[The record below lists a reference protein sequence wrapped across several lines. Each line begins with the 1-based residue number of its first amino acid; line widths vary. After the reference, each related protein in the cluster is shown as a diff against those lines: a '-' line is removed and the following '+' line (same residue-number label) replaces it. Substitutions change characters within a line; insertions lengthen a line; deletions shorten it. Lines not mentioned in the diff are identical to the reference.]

1 MTKADQQQIKQQ
13 LSVYFIMG
21 TANTSRQ
28 PLDVLKEAI
37 QGGIT
42 MFQFREKGE
51 GALQGEEKKQLAR
64 QLQVLCQEANVP
76 FIVNDDVQLAIDL
89 DADGV
94 HVGQEDTLAQDVRQR
109 IGNKI
114 LGVSTHNLDEV
125 RQAMKD
131 GADYVG
137 MGPVYPT
144 ETKKDTRSVQG
155 VSLINEVR
163 QHGLHIPIV
172 GIGGITYE
180 NAAPVIQA
188 GADGISIISAISQSA
203 DPIKAAEELTSLV
216 ESEKA
221 ALSSVK
227 DMD

>member
-1 MTKADQQQIKQQ
+1 MTKAEQQQIKQQ

-21 TANTSRQ
+21 TANTTRQ
-28 PLDVLKEAI
+28 PLDVVKEAI

-51 GALQGEEKKQLAR
+51 KALQSDEKKQLAR
-64 QLQVLCQEANVP
+64 QIQALCQEAKVP

-94 HVGQEDTLAQDVRQR
+94 HVGQEDTNAKDVRER

-125 RQAMKD
+125 KQAMKD

-155 VSLINEVR
+155 VSLITEVR
-163 QHGLHIPIV
+163 RHGLQIPIV
-172 GIGGITYE
+172 GIGGITYD

-203 DPIKAAEELTSLV
+203 DPKKAAEELKSLV
-216 ESEKA
+216 VAEKA
-221 ALSSVK
+221 SL
-227 DMD
+227 

>member
-21 TANTSRQ
+21 TANTTRQ
-28 PLDVLKEAI
+28 PLDVVKEAI

-51 GALQGEEKKQLAR
+51 KALQGEEKKQLAR
-64 QLQVLCQEANVP
+64 QIQALCQEANVP

-94 HVGQEDTLAQDVRQR
+94 HVGQEDTNAKDVRQR

-125 RQAMKD
+125 KRAMKD

-155 VSLINEVR
+155 VSLITEVR
-163 QHGLHIPIV
+163 RHGLQIPIV
-172 GIGGITYE
+172 GIGGITYD

-188 GADGISIISAISQSA
+188 GADGVSIISAISQSV
-203 DPIKAAEELTSLV
+203 DPKKAAEELKSLV
-216 ESEKA
+216 VAEKA
-221 ALSSVK
+221 SL
-227 DMD
+227 

>member
-1 MTKADQQQIKQQ
+1 MTKTDQQQIKQQ

-21 TANTSRQ
+21 TANTSQQ

-94 HVGQEDTLAQDVRQR
+94 HVGQEDTNAKDVRQK
-109 IGNKI
+109 IGDKI

-125 RQAMKD
+125 KQAMKD

-155 VSLINEVR
+155 VSLITEVR
-163 QHGLHIPIV
+163 HHGLHIPIV
-172 GIGGITYE
+172 GIGGIAYD

-203 DPIKAAEELTSLV
+203 DPNKAAEELRALV
-216 ESEKA
+216 TSEKG
-221 ALSSVK
+221 LL
-227 DMD
+227 

>member
-1 MTKADQQQIKQQ
+1 MTKAEQQQIKQQ

-21 TANTSRQ
+21 TTNTTRQ
-28 PLDVLKEAI
+28 PLDVVKEAI

-51 GALQGEEKKQLAR
+51 KALQGDEKKQLAR
-64 QLQVLCQEANVP
+64 QIQALCQEANVP

-94 HVGQEDTLAQDVRQR
+94 HVGQEDTNAKDVRER

-125 RQAMKD
+125 KQAMMD

-155 VSLINEVR
+155 VSLITEVR
-163 QHGLHIPIV
+163 RHGLQIPIV
-172 GIGGITYE
+172 GIGGITYD

-203 DPIKAAEELTSLV
+203 DPKKAAEELKSLV
-216 ESEKA
+216 VAEKA
-221 ALSSVK
+221 PL
-227 DMD
+227 

>member
-1 MTKADQQQIKQQ
+1 MTKADQEQIKQQ

-21 TANTSRQ
+21 TANSTRQ
-28 PLDVLKEAI
+28 LLDVVKEAI

-51 GALQGEEKKQLAR
+51 NALQGEEKKQLAR
-64 QLQVLCQEANVP
+64 QIQALCQEANVP

-94 HVGQEDTLAQDVRQR
+94 HVGQEDTNAKDVRQR

-125 RQAMKD
+125 KQAMKD

-155 VSLINEVR
+155 VSLITEVR
-163 QHGLHIPIV
+163 RHGLQIPIV
-172 GIGGITYE
+172 GIGGITYD

-188 GADGISIISAISQSA
+188 GADGISIISAISQST
-203 DPIKAAEELTSLV
+203 DPKKAAEKLKSLV
-216 ESEKA
+216 EAEKA
-221 ALSSVK
+221 SL
-227 DMD
+227 

>member
-1 MTKADQQQIKQQ
+1 MTKADPQQIQQQ

-21 TANTSRQ
+21 TANTMRP
-28 PLDVLKEAI
+28 PLDVVKEAI

-51 GALQGEEKKQLAR
+51 EALQGEEKKRLAR
-64 QLQVLCQEANVP
+64 QIQALCQEANVP
-76 FIVNDDVQLAIDL
+76 FIVNDDVELAIDL

-94 HVGQEDTLAQDVRQR
+94 HVGQEDTNAQDVRQR

-125 RQAMKD
+125 KQAMKD

-155 VSLINEVR
+155 VSLITEVR
-163 QHGLHIPIV
+163 RHGLLIPIV
-172 GIGGITYE
+172 GIGGITYD

-203 DPIKAAEELTSLV
+203 NPTKAAEALKSLV
-216 ESEKA
+216 VSEKA
-221 ALSSVK
+221 SL
-227 DMD
+227 

>member
-13 LSVYFIMG
+13 LSVYFILG
-21 TANTSRQ
+21 TANTTRQ
-28 PLDVLKEAI
+28 PLDVVKVAI

-51 GALQGEEKKQLAR
+51 KALQGEEKKQLAR
-64 QLQVLCQEANVP
+64 QIQALCQEANVP

-94 HVGQEDTLAQDVRQR
+94 HVGQEDTNAKDVRER

-125 RQAMKD
+125 KQAMKD

-155 VSLINEVR
+155 VSLITEVR
-163 QHGLHIPIV
+163 RHGLQIPIV
-172 GIGGITYE
+172 GIGGITYD

-203 DPIKAAEELTSLV
+203 DPKKAAEELKSLV
-216 ESEKA
+216 AAEKA
-221 ALSSVK
+221 SL
-227 DMD
+227 

>member
-21 TANTSRQ
+21 TSNTSRP
-28 PLDVLKEAI
+28 PLDVVKEAI

-51 GALQGEEKKQLAR
+51 GALQGGEKKQLAR

-89 DADGV
+89 NADGV
-94 HVGQEDTLAQDVRQR
+94 HVGQEDTNAEDVRQR

-125 RQAMKD
+125 KQAMKD

-155 VSLINEVR
+155 VSLITEVR
-163 QHGLHIPIV
+163 RHGLHIPIV
-172 GIGGITYE
+172 GIGGITYD

-203 DPIKAAEELTSLV
+203 DPKKAAEKLKALV
-216 ESEKA
+216 ALEKA
-221 ALSSVK
+221 SL
-227 DMD
+227 

>member
-76 FIVNDDVQLAIDL
+76 FIVNDDVQLAIDI

-94 HVGQEDTLAQDVRQR
+94 HVGQEDTNAEDVRQK

-125 RQAMKD
+125 KQAMKD

-155 VSLINEVR
+155 VSLITEVR
-163 QHGLHIPIV
+163 HHGLHMPIV
-172 GIGGITYE
+172 GIGGITYD
-180 NAAPVIQA
+180 NAAPVVQA

-203 DPIKAAEELTSLV
+203 DPKKAVEELKALV
-216 ESEKA
+216 ASEKA
-221 ALSSVK
+221 PL
-227 DMD
+227 

>member
-1 MTKADQQQIKQQ
+1 MTKADQEQIKQQ

-21 TANTSRQ
+21 TANSTRQ
-28 PLDVLKEAI
+28 PLDVVKEAI

-51 GALQGEEKKQLAR
+51 KALQGEEKKQLAR
-64 QLQVLCQEANVP
+64 QIQALCQEANVP

-94 HVGQEDTLAQDVRQR
+94 HVGQEDTNANDVRQR

-125 RQAMKD
+125 KQAMKD

-155 VSLINEVR
+155 VSLITEVR
-163 QHGLHIPIV
+163 RHGLQIPIV
-172 GIGGITYE
+172 GIGGITYD

-188 GADGISIISAISQSA
+188 GADGVSIISAISQSV
-203 DPIKAAEELTSLV
+203 DPKKAAEELKSLV
-216 ESEKA
+216 EAEKA
-221 ALSSVK
+221 SL
-227 DMD
+227 

>member
-1 MTKADQQQIKQQ
+1 MTKADQEQIKQQ

-21 TANTSRQ
+21 TANSTRQ
-28 PLDVLKEAI
+28 PLDVVNEAI

-51 GALQGEEKKQLAR
+51 NALQAEEKKQLAR
-64 QLQVLCQEANVP
+64 QIQALCQEANVL

-94 HVGQEDTLAQDVRQR
+94 HVGQEDANAQDVRQR

-114 LGVSTHNLDEV
+114 LGVSTHNLEEV
-125 RQAMKD
+125 KQAMKD

-155 VSLINEVR
+155 VSLITEVR
-163 QHGLHIPIV
+163 RHGLQIPIV
-172 GIGGITYE
+172 GIGGITYD

-188 GADGISIISAISQSA
+188 GADGVSIISAISQSA
-203 DPIKAAEELTSLV
+203 DPKKAAEKLKSLV
-216 ESEKA
+216 EAEKA
-221 ALSSVK
+221 SL
-227 DMD
+227 

>member
-1 MTKADQQQIKQQ
+1 MTKADQEQIKQQ

-21 TANTSRQ
+21 TANSTRQ
-28 PLDVLKEAI
+28 PLDVVNEAI

-51 GALQGEEKKQLAR
+51 NALQAEEKKQLAR
-64 QLQVLCQEANVP
+64 QIQALCQEANVP

-94 HVGQEDTLAQDVRQR
+94 HVGQEDANAQDVRQR

-125 RQAMKD
+125 KQAMKD

-155 VSLINEVR
+155 VSLITEVR
-163 QHGLHIPIV
+163 RHGLQIPIV
-172 GIGGITYE
+172 GIGGITYD

-188 GADGISIISAISQSA
+188 GADGVSIISAISQSA
-203 DPIKAAEELTSLV
+203 DPKKAAEKLKSLV
-216 ESEKA
+216 EAEKA
-221 ALSSVK
+221 SL
-227 DMD
+227 

>member
-21 TANTSRQ
+21 TSNTSRP
-28 PLDVLKEAI
+28 PLDVVKEAI

-51 GALQGEEKKQLAR
+51 RALQGGEKKQLAR

-89 DADGV
+89 NADGV
-94 HVGQEDTLAQDVRQR
+94 HVGQEDTNAEDVRQR

-125 RQAMKD
+125 KQAMKD

-155 VSLINEVR
+155 VSLITEVR
-163 QHGLHIPIV
+163 RHGLHIPIV
-172 GIGGITYE
+172 GIGGITYD

-203 DPIKAAEELTSLV
+203 DPKKAAEKLKALV
-216 ESEKA
+216 ALEKA
-221 ALSSVK
+221 SL
-227 DMD
+227 

>member
-1 MTKADQQQIKQQ
+1 MTKADQEQIKQQ

-21 TANTSRQ
+21 TANSTRQ
-28 PLDVLKEAI
+28 PLDVVNEAI

-51 GALQGEEKKQLAR
+51 KVLQGEEKKQLAR
-64 QLQVLCQEANVP
+64 QIQALCQEANVP

-94 HVGQEDTLAQDVRQR
+94 HVGQEDTNAKHVRQR

-125 RQAMKD
+125 KQAMKD

-155 VSLINEVR
+155 VSLITEVR
-163 QHGLHIPIV
+163 RHGLQIPIV
-172 GIGGITYE
+172 GIGGITYD

-188 GADGISIISAISQSA
+188 GADGISIISAISQST
-203 DPIKAAEELTSLV
+203 DPKKAAEKLKSLV
-216 ESEKA
+216 EAEKA
-221 ALSSVK
+221 SL
-227 DMD
+227 

>member
-21 TANTSRQ
+21 TSNTSRP
-28 PLDVLKEAI
+28 PLDVVKEAI

-42 MFQFREKGE
+42 MLQFREKGE
-51 GALQGEEKKQLAR
+51 GALQGGEKKQLAR

-94 HVGQEDTLAQDVRQR
+94 HVGQEDTNAEDVRQR

-125 RQAMKD
+125 KQAMKD

-155 VSLINEVR
+155 VSLITEVR
-163 QHGLHIPIV
+163 RHGLHIPIV
-172 GIGGITYE
+172 GIGGITYD

-203 DPIKAAEELTSLV
+203 DPKKAAEKLKALV
-216 ESEKA
+216 ALEKA
-221 ALSSVK
+221 SL
-227 DMD
+227 

>member
-1 MTKADQQQIKQQ
+1 MTKADQEQIKQQ

-21 TANTSRQ
+21 TANSTRQ
-28 PLDVLKEAI
+28 PLDVVNEAI

-51 GALQGEEKKQLAR
+51 NALQAEEKKQLAR
-64 QLQVLCQEANVP
+64 QIQALCQEANVL

-94 HVGQEDTLAQDVRQR
+94 HVGQEDANAQDVRQR

-114 LGVSTHNLDEV
+114 LGVSTHNLEEV
-125 RQAMKD
+125 KQAMKD

-155 VSLINEVR
+155 VSLITEVR
-163 QHGLHIPIV
+163 RNGLQIPIV
-172 GIGGITYE
+172 GIGGITYD

-188 GADGISIISAISQSA
+188 GADGVSIISTISQS
-203 DPIKAAEELTSLV
+203 DNPKKAAEKLKSLV
-216 ESEKA
+216 EAEKA
-221 ALSSVK
+221 SL
-227 DMD
+227 

>member
-1 MTKADQQQIKQQ
+1 MTKADQEQIKQQ

-21 TANTSRQ
+21 TANSTRQ
-28 PLDVLKEAI
+28 PLDVVNEAI

-51 GALQGEEKKQLAR
+51 NALQAEEKKQLAR
-64 QLQVLCQEANVP
+64 QIQALCQEANVP

-94 HVGQEDTLAQDVRQR
+94 HVGQEDANAQEVRQR

-125 RQAMKD
+125 KQAMKD

-155 VSLINEVR
+155 VSLITEVR
-163 QHGLHIPIV
+163 RHGLQIPIV
-172 GIGGITYE
+172 GIGGITYD

-188 GADGISIISAISQSA
+188 GADGVSIISAISQSA
-203 DPIKAAEELTSLV
+203 DPKKAAEKLKSLV
-216 ESEKA
+216 EAEKA
-221 ALSSVK
+221 SL
-227 DMD
+227 

>member
-1 MTKADQQQIKQQ
+1 MTKADQEQIKQQ

-21 TANTSRQ
+21 TANSTRQ
-28 PLDVLKEAI
+28 PLDVVNEAI

-51 GALQGEEKKQLAR
+51 KALQGEEKKQLAR
-64 QLQVLCQEANVP
+64 QIQALCQEANVP

-94 HVGQEDTLAQDVRQR
+94 HVGQEDTNAQDVRQR

-125 RQAMKD
+125 KQAMKD

-155 VSLINEVR
+155 VSLITEVR
-163 QHGLHIPIV
+163 RHGLQIPIV
-172 GIGGITYE
+172 GIGGITYD

-188 GADGISIISAISQSA
+188 GADGISIISAISQST
-203 DPIKAAEELTSLV
+203 DPKKAAEKLKSLV
-216 ESEKA
+216 ETEKA
-221 ALSSVK
+221 SL
-227 DMD
+227 

>member
-21 TANTSRQ
+21 TANTTRQ
-28 PLDVLKEAI
+28 PLDVVKEAI

-51 GALQGEEKKQLAR
+51 KTLQNDEKKQLAR
-64 QLQVLCQEANVP
+64 QIQALCQEANVP

-94 HVGQEDTLAQDVRQR
+94 HVGQEDTNAKDVRER

-125 RQAMKD
+125 KQAMKD

-155 VSLINEVR
+155 VSLITEVR
-163 QHGLHIPIV
+163 RHGLQIPIV
-172 GIGGITYE
+172 GIGGITYD

-188 GADGISIISAISQSA
+188 GADGISIISAISQST
-203 DPIKAAEELTSLV
+203 DPKKAAEELKSLV
-216 ESEKA
+216 VAEKA
-221 ALSSVK
+221 SL
-227 DMD
+227 

>member
-1 MTKADQQQIKQQ
+1 MTKADQEQIKQQ

-21 TANTSRQ
+21 TANSTRQ
-28 PLDVLKEAI
+28 PLDVVNEAI

-51 GALQGEEKKQLAR
+51 KALQGEEKKQLAR
-64 QLQVLCQEANVP
+64 QIQALCQEANVP

-94 HVGQEDTLAQDVRQR
+94 HVGQEDTNAKDVRQR

-125 RQAMKD
+125 KQAMKD

-155 VSLINEVR
+155 VSLITEVR
-163 QHGLHIPIV
+163 RHGLQIPIV
-172 GIGGITYE
+172 GIGGITYD

-188 GADGISIISAISQSA
+188 GADGVSIISAISQSA
-203 DPIKAAEELTSLV
+203 DPKKAAEKLKSLV
-216 ESEKA
+216 EAEKA
-221 ALSSVK
+221 SL
-227 DMD
+227 

>member
-1 MTKADQQQIKQQ
+1 MTKSDQQQIKQQ
-13 LSVYFIMG
+13 LSVYYIMG
-21 TANTSRQ
+21 TANTTRQ
-28 PLDVLKEAI
+28 PLDVVNEAI

-51 GALQGEEKKQLAR
+51 NALQAEEKKQLAR
-64 QLQVLCQEANVP
+64 QIQALCQEANVP

-94 HVGQEDTLAQDVRQR
+94 HVGQEDANAQDVRQR

-125 RQAMKD
+125 KQAMKD

-155 VSLINEVR
+155 VSLITEVR
-163 QHGLHIPIV
+163 RHGLQIPIV
-172 GIGGITYE
+172 GIGGITYD

-188 GADGISIISAISQSA
+188 GADGVSIISAISQSA
-203 DPIKAAEELTSLV
+203 DPKKAAEELKSLV
-216 ESEKA
+216 EAEKVS
-221 ALSSVK
+221 L
-227 DMD
+227 

>member
-1 MTKADQQQIKQQ
+1 MTKINQQQMKQQ

-28 PLDVLKEAI
+28 PLDVVKEAI
-37 QGGIT
+37 EGGVT

-64 QLQVLCQEANVP
+64 QMQALCKEASVP
-76 FIVNDDVQLAIDL
+76 FIVNDDVQLAIDI

-94 HVGQEDTLAQDVRQR
+94 HIGQEDAKAQDVRQR

-114 LGVSTHNLDEV
+114 LGVSTHHIEEV
-125 RQAMKD
+125 KQAMRD

-163 QHGLHIPIV
+163 RHDLHIPIV

-188 GADGISIISAISQSA
+188 GADGISLISAISQSA
-203 DPIKAAEELTSLV
+203 DPKKATADLISLV
-216 ESEKA
+216 ETEKA
-221 ALSSVK
+221 SL
-227 DMD
+227 

>member
-13 LSVYFIMG
+13 LSVYFILG
-21 TANTSRQ
+21 TANTTRQ
-28 PLDVLKEAI
+28 PLDVVKEAI

-51 GALQGEEKKQLAR
+51 KALQSDEKKQLAR
-64 QLQVLCQEANVP
+64 QIQALCQEANVP

-94 HVGQEDTLAQDVRQR
+94 HVGQEDTNAKDVRER

-125 RQAMKD
+125 KQAMKD

-155 VSLINEVR
+155 VSLITEVR
-163 QHGLHIPIV
+163 RHGLQIPIV
-172 GIGGITYE
+172 GIGGITYD

-203 DPIKAAEELTSLV
+203 DPKKAAEELKSLV
-216 ESEKA
+216 VAEKA
-221 ALSSVK
+221 SL
-227 DMD
+227 

>member
-1 MTKADQQQIKQQ
+1 MTKAEQQRIKQQ

-21 TANTSRQ
+21 TANTTRQ
-28 PLDVLKEAI
+28 PLNVVKEAI

-51 GALQGEEKKQLAR
+51 KALQGEEKKQLAR
-64 QLQVLCQEANVP
+64 QIQALCQEANVP

-94 HVGQEDTLAQDVRQR
+94 HVGQEDTNAKDVRER

-125 RQAMKD
+125 KQAMKD

-155 VSLINEVR
+155 VSLITEVR
-163 QHGLHIPIV
+163 RHGLQIPIV
-172 GIGGITYE
+172 GIGGITYD

-203 DPIKAAEELTSLV
+203 DPKKVAEELKSLV
-216 ESEKA
+216 VAEKA
-221 ALSSVK
+221 SL
-227 DMD
+227 

>member
-1 MTKADQQQIKQQ
+1 MTKAEQQQIKQQ

-21 TANTSRQ
+21 TTNTTRQ
-28 PLDVLKEAI
+28 PLDVVKEAI

-51 GALQGEEKKQLAR
+51 KALQGDEKKQLAR
-64 QLQVLCQEANVP
+64 QIQALCQEANVP

-94 HVGQEDTLAQDVRQR
+94 HVGQEDTNAKDVRER

-125 RQAMKD
+125 KQAMKD

-155 VSLINEVR
+155 VSLITEVR
-163 QHGLHIPIV
+163 RHGLQIPIV
-172 GIGGITYE
+172 GIGGITYD

-203 DPIKAAEELTSLV
+203 DPKKVAEELKSLV
-216 ESEKA
+216 VAEKA
-221 ALSSVK
+221 SL
-227 DMD
+227 

>member
-1 MTKADQQQIKQQ
+1 MTKADQEQIKQQ

-21 TANTSRQ
+21 TANSTRQ
-28 PLDVLKEAI
+28 PLDIVKEAI

-51 GALQGEEKKQLAR
+51 NALQAEEKKQLAR
-64 QLQVLCQEANVP
+64 QIQALCQEANVP

-94 HVGQEDTLAQDVRQR
+94 HVGQEDANAQDVRQR

-125 RQAMKD
+125 KQAMKD

-155 VSLINEVR
+155 VSLITEVR
-163 QHGLHIPIV
+163 RHGLQIPIV
-172 GIGGITYE
+172 GIGGITYD

-188 GADGISIISAISQSA
+188 GADGVSIISAISQSA
-203 DPIKAAEELTSLV
+203 DPKKAAEKLKSLV
-216 ESEKA
+216 EAEKA
-221 ALSSVK
+221 SL
-227 DMD
+227 

>member
-13 LSVYFIMG
+13 LSVYFILG
-21 TANTSRQ
+21 TANTTRQ
-28 PLDVLKEAI
+28 PLDVVKEAI

-51 GALQGEEKKQLAR
+51 KALQSDEKKQLAR
-64 QLQVLCQEANVP
+64 QIQALCQEANVP

-94 HVGQEDTLAQDVRQR
+94 HVGQEDTNAKDVRER

-125 RQAMKD
+125 KQAMKD

-155 VSLINEVR
+155 VSLITEVR
-163 QHGLHIPIV
+163 RHGLQIPIV
-172 GIGGITYE
+172 GIGGITYD

-188 GADGISIISAISQSA
+188 GADGISIISAISQST
-203 DPIKAAEELTSLV
+203 DPKKQQKS
-216 ESEKA
+216 
-221 ALSSVK
+221 
-227 DMD
+227 

>member
-21 TANTSRQ
+21 TANTTRL
-28 PLDVLKEAI
+28 PLEVVKEAI

-51 GALQGEEKKQLAR
+51 KALQGEEKKQLAR
-64 QLQVLCQEANVP
+64 QIQALCQEANVP

-94 HVGQEDTLAQDVRQR
+94 HVGQEDTNAKDVRQR

-125 RQAMKD
+125 KQAVKD

-155 VSLINEVR
+155 VSLITEVR
-163 QHGLHIPIV
+163 RHGLQIPIV
-172 GIGGITYE
+172 GIGGITYD

-188 GADGISIISAISQSA
+188 GADGVSIISAISQSP
-203 DPIKAAEELTSLV
+203 DPKKAAEELKSLV
-216 ESEKA
+216 VAEKA
-221 ALSSVK
+221 SL
-227 DMD
+227 

>member
-1 MTKADQQQIKQQ
+1 MTKVEQRQIKQQ

-21 TANTSRQ
+21 TTNTTRQ
-28 PLDVLKEAI
+28 PLNVVKEAI

-51 GALQGEEKKQLAR
+51 KALQGDEKKQLAR
-64 QLQVLCQEANVP
+64 QIQALCQEANVP

-94 HVGQEDTLAQDVRQR
+94 HVGQEDTNAKDVRER

-125 RQAMKD
+125 KQAMKD

-155 VSLINEVR
+155 VSLITEVR
-163 QHGLHIPIV
+163 RHGLQIPIV
-172 GIGGITYE
+172 GIGGITYD

-203 DPIKAAEELTSLV
+203 DPKKAAEELKSLV
-216 ESEKA
+216 ETEKA
-221 ALSSVK
+221 SL
-227 DMD
+227 

>member
-1 MTKADQQQIKQQ
+1 MTKADQEQIKQQ

-21 TANTSRQ
+21 TANSTRQ
-28 PLDVLKEAI
+28 PLDVVNEAI

-51 GALQGEEKKQLAR
+51 NALQAEEKKQLAR
-64 QLQVLCQEANVP
+64 QIQALCQEANVP

-94 HVGQEDTLAQDVRQR
+94 HVGQEDANAQDVRQR

-125 RQAMKD
+125 KQAMKD

-155 VSLINEVR
+155 VSLITEVR
-163 QHGLHIPIV
+163 RHGLQIPIV
-172 GIGGITYE
+172 GIGGITYD

-188 GADGISIISAISQSA
+188 GADGISIISAISQST
-203 DPIKAAEELTSLV
+203 DPKKAAEKLKSLV
-216 ESEKA
+216 EVEKA
-221 ALSSVK
+221 SL
-227 DMD
+227 

>member
-13 LSVYFIMG
+13 LSVYFILG
-21 TANTSRQ
+21 TANTTRQ
-28 PLDVLKEAI
+28 PLDVVKEAI

-51 GALQGEEKKQLAR
+51 KALQGDEKKQLAC
-64 QLQVLCQEANVP
+64 QIQALCQEANVP

-94 HVGQEDTLAQDVRQR
+94 HVGQEDTNAKDVRQR

-125 RQAMKD
+125 KQALKD

-155 VSLINEVR
+155 VSLITEVR
-163 QHGLHIPIV
+163 RHGLQIPIV
-172 GIGGITYE
+172 GIGGITYD

-188 GADGISIISAISQSA
+188 GADGVSIISAISQST
-203 DPIKAAEELTSLV
+203 DPKKAAEELKSLV
-216 ESEKA
+216 VAEKA
-221 ALSSVK
+221 SL
-227 DMD
+227 

>member
-1 MTKADQQQIKQQ
+1 MTKAEQQQIKQQ

-21 TANTSRQ
+21 TTNTTRQ
-28 PLDVLKEAI
+28 PLNVVKEAI

-51 GALQGEEKKQLAR
+51 KALQGDEKKQLAR
-64 QLQVLCQEANVP
+64 QIQALCQEANVP

-94 HVGQEDTLAQDVRQR
+94 HVGQEDTNAKDVRER

-125 RQAMKD
+125 KQAMKD

-155 VSLINEVR
+155 VSLITEVR
-163 QHGLHIPIV
+163 RHGLQIPIV
-172 GIGGITYE
+172 GIGGITYD

-203 DPIKAAEELTSLV
+203 DPKKAAEELKSLV
-216 ESEKA
+216 VAEKA
-221 ALSSVK
+221 PL
-227 DMD
+227 

>member
-1 MTKADQQQIKQQ
+1 MTKAEQQQIKQQ

-21 TANTSRQ
+21 TANTTRQ
-28 PLDVLKEAI
+28 PLDVVKEAI

-51 GALQGEEKKQLAR
+51 KALQGDEKKQLAR
-64 QLQVLCQEANVP
+64 QIQALCQEANVP

-94 HVGQEDTLAQDVRQR
+94 HVGQEDTNAKDVRER

-125 RQAMKD
+125 KQAMKD

-155 VSLINEVR
+155 VSLITEVR
-163 QHGLHIPIV
+163 RHGFQIPIV
-172 GIGGITYE
+172 GIGGITYD

-203 DPIKAAEELTSLV
+203 DPKKAAEELKSLV
-216 ESEKA
+216 GAEKA
-221 ALSSVK
+221 SL
-227 DMD
+227 

>member
-1 MTKADQQQIKQQ
+1 MTKADQEQIKQQ

-21 TANTSRQ
+21 TANSTRQ
-28 PLDVLKEAI
+28 PLDVVNEAI

-51 GALQGEEKKQLAR
+51 KALQGEEKKQLAR
-64 QLQVLCQEANVP
+64 QIQALCQEANVP

-94 HVGQEDTLAQDVRQR
+94 HVGQEDTNAQDVRQR

-125 RQAMKD
+125 KQAMKD

-155 VSLINEVR
+155 VSLITEVR
-163 QHGLHIPIV
+163 RHGLQIPIV
-172 GIGGITYE
+172 GIGGITYD

-188 GADGISIISAISQSA
+188 GADGVSIISAISQST
-203 DPIKAAEELTSLV
+203 DPKKAAEKLKSLV
-216 ESEKA
+216 EEEKA
-221 ALSSVK
+221 SL
-227 DMD
+227 

>member
-21 TANTSRQ
+21 TANTTRQ
-28 PLDVLKEAI
+28 PLNVVKEAI

-42 MFQFREKGE
+42 MFQFRDKGE
-51 GALQGEEKKQLAR
+51 KALQGEEKKQLAR
-64 QLQVLCQEANVP
+64 QIQALCQEANVP

-94 HVGQEDTLAQDVRQR
+94 HVGQEDTNAKDVRER

-125 RQAMKD
+125 KQAMKD

-155 VSLINEVR
+155 VSLITEVR
-163 QHGLHIPIV
+163 RHGLQIPIV
-172 GIGGITYE
+172 GIGGITYD

-203 DPIKAAEELTSLV
+203 DPKKAAEELKSLV
-216 ESEKA
+216 VAEKA
-221 ALSSVK
+221 SL
-227 DMD
+227 